1 MEELQMIRRD
11 LLPAEE
17 GDGVKASAQKEKEKE
32 KEKAKEEEQEK
43 ASGRNKKGEDECQ
56 GIVVDLT
63 EEEDPPK
70 EAKRARSSK
79 QMPRSKP
86 ARRRP
91 SAAPRWAM
99 RKDSIAE
106 A

>member
-1 MEELQMIRRD
+1 MIRRD

-32 KEKAKEEEQEK
+32 KEEEQEK

-70 EAKRARSSK
+70 EAKRARK
-79 QMPRSKP
+79 GKTEVIEL
-86 ARRRP
+86 
-91 SAAPRWAM
+91 
-99 RKDSIAE
+99 D
-106 A
+106 